1 MPPRRDPNGEG
12 STSGND
18 DEINKIAWAISLHMR
33 DVIPGMV
40 TDITQNLRGSTSDSA
55 HNSNANNAGT
65 ATFTYKQFND
75 AKPPKYAGTEG
86 ATSLLQWLES
96 IEDILDFTGCPEN
109 LKVKMASSAFHKG
122 ALTWWNS
129 EKNTRGREVALALPW
144 EDIKKVLVEQFCPRH
159 ELKKLEVEMWNLVQD
174 SGESAKYTTRFHE
187 LCILVPHLVT
197 PLSRRIEKYIEGLPL
212 VIRGTVMGSN
222 PTTLEAAI
230 HLGATLTEEYVKAGV
245 LTRKGYKRAQ
255 IEEGKKPE
263 QHHHKKKKQKTIKN
277 FVAMTV
283 AAPTQATTITAIPQ
297 PATARKPY
305 TGLFPLCTKCQYHH
319 LPTTPCR
326 KCLKCGRMGHLA
338 ATCRATHLAA
348 ATTTTA
354 NPATTGGRVCFNC
367 GAEGHFRNQCPRLN
381 NATAT
386 ARSFVIETSE
396 ACEDPTVIT
405 GTLLINDHY
414 VSIIFDTG
422 ADKSFVSTNT
432 ASQFNKQPSILDVP
446 YTVEVADGKT
456 ILVNSII
463 RDGELRLNDHLF
475 LIDLIPM
482 TLGSF
487 EVVVGMDWLSKNHA
501 EIVCLEK
508 LIRIPLPSGEM
519 MQVYGEKPC
528 CGLKIV
534 SCIKARKYLKK
545 KYFAFIW

>member
-1 MPPRRDPNGEG
+1 MPPRRDPNGGG

-18 DEINKIAWAISLHMR
+18 DEINKISRAISLHMR

-55 HNSNANNAGT
+55 HNSNATNAGT

-75 AKPPKYAGTEG
+75 VKPPKYSGTEG

-144 EDIKKVLVEQFCPRH
+144 EDFKKILVEQFCPCH

-174 SGESAKYTTRFHE
+174 SGESAKYRTRFHE

-255 IEEGKKPE
+255 IEKGKKPE
-263 QHHHKKKKQKTIKN
+263 QNQPKKKKQKQRMIKN
-277 FVAMTV
+277 Y
-283 AAPTQATTITAIPQ
+283 AALTAATPVQATPVTAMPQ

-305 TGLFPLCTKCQYHH
+305 TGPFPLCTKCQYHH
-319 LPTTPCR
+319 LPTIPCR
-326 KCLKCGRMGHLA
+326 KCIKCGRFGHLD
-338 ATCRATHLAA
+338 ATCRSAHLAA

-354 NPATTGGRVCFNC
+354 NPATTGGRACYNC
-367 GAEGHFRNQCPRLN
+367 GAEGHFRNQCPKLN
-381 NATAT
+381 TAATTAT
-386 ARSFVIETSE
+386 ARAFVIGTSE
-396 ACEDPTVIT
+396 AREDPSVIT
-405 GTLLINDHY
+405 GTFLINDHY

-432 ASQFNKQPSILDVP
+432 ASLFNKQPS
-446 YTVEVADGKT
+446 T
-456 ILVNSII
+456 
-463 RDGELRLNDHLF
+463 
-475 LIDLIPM
+475 
-482 TLGSF
+482 
-487 EVVVGMDWLSKNHA
+487 
-501 EIVCLEK
+501 
-508 LIRIPLPSGEM
+508 
-519 MQVYGEKPC
+519 
-528 CGLKIV
+528 
-534 SCIKARKYLKK
+534 
-545 KYFAFIW
+545 